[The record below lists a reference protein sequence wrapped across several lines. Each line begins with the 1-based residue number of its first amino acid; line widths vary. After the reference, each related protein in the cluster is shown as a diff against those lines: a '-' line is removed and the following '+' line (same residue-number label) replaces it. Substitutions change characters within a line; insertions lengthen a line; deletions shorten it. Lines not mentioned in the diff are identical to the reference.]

1 MRSTEFKSLLT
12 HTHKALAPTRK
23 DGGRGKRP
31 ERYRPYP
38 KQIDFHDA
46 GAAHRERL
54 FLAGNQLGKTLAG
67 AFEEAAHAT
76 GRYPIWWRGPRVA
89 GPTVSLGACV
99 TRASTRD
106 NAPRARL
113 RECRPCC

>member
-76 GRYPIWWRGPRVA
+76 GRYPIWWRGRRFA
-89 GPTVSLGACV
+89 GPTLFGV
-99 TRASTRD
+99 
-106 NAPRARL
+106 PRGNTHKK
-113 RECRPCC
+113 RETGDPALHRGGRRG